1 MSSTEPERAKP
12 YSRLQIA
19 EATAAAVLASAIV
32 SSAGGVFWLVVS
44 LPSRLTQLERST
56 ADLVRLLG
64 ALEPR
69 IDQVE
74 LKVTD
79 HDRRIED
86 LER

>member
-1 MSSTEPERAKP
+1 VSSSEPDRGKP

-44 LPSRLTQLERST
+44 LPTRLTHLERS
-56 ADLVRLLG
+56 ASELVRLVG

-69 IDQVE
+69 IDRVE